1 MKNSVD
7 RRSFTLSI
15 PAAGLAAIGLSP
27 LTIAGHRPVRPPRS
41 LTAFLVDGWPGF
53 PKNDPVL
60 VAEVV
65 GSAHR
70 SEAKVRELIDAHPA
84 LVNASWDWGFG
95 DWESPLGA
103 ASHVGQ
109 MEIAELLISRGARVD
124 IFAATMLGWLPT
136 VRAMIEASP
145 GVERTLGPHCITLLA
160 HARAG
165 GERAASVFEYLK
177 TLPGADDGP
186 KVLNLEGDA
195 LSRYVGQ
202 YAADPGGQ
210 PRFTVR
216 VQKNQLEFVT
226 EDSSSRR
233 LQCIAPDQFFPTG
246 VPSVRFTFEAGTS
259 VSATGGRAM
268 AGVSIVDH
276 DLSLRCRRLAQ

>member
-1 MKNSVD
+1 MD
-7 RRSFTLSI
+7 RRSFTLGI
-15 PAAGLAAIGLSP
+15 PAAGLATIGLAHAA
-27 LTIAGHRPVRPPRS
+27 TEHRPERS
-41 LTAFLVDGWPGF
+41 LRSQACVQPDGWPGF
-53 PKNDPVL
+53 PRSNAAL

-65 GSAHR
+65 GVAHR
-70 SEAKVRELIDAHPA
+70 SESKVRELIDAHPA
-84 LVNASWDWGFG
+84 LVNAWWDWGFG

-109 MEIAELLISRGARVD
+109 TEIAELLISRGARVD
-124 IFAATMLGWLPT
+124 VFAATMLGWLPT
-136 VRAMIEASP
+136 VRAMVEASP
-145 GVERTLGPHCITLLA
+145 GVQRALGPHCITLLA

-165 GERAASVFEYLK
+165 GERAASVLEYLK

-233 LQCIAPDQFFPTG
+233 LHCIAPDQFFPAG
-246 VPSVRFTFEAGTS
+246 VPSVRFTFEAGAS
-259 VSATGGRAM
+259 VSATGGRAT

-276 DLSLRCRRLAQ
+276 DLSLRCRHLAP